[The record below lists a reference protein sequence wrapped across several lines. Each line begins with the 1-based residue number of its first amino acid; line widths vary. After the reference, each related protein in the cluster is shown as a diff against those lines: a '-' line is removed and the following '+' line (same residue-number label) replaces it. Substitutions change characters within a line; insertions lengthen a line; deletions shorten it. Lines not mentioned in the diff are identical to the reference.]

1 MLTPVY
7 TLDIII
13 LVRDVTKNIKKVV
26 LQMTLSELKEQMYI
40 ERTCYEDY
48 FNVRDRKTETI
59 TFSGTEKQV
68 KDLLKTLLK
77 TK

>member
-1 MLTPVY
+1 
-7 TLDIII
+7 
-13 LVRDVTKNIKKVV
+13 
-26 LQMTLSELKEQMYI
+26 MTLAELKETMYI

-48 FNVRDRKTETI
+48 FNVRDRKTQTI

-68 KDLLKTLLK
+68 KELIKTLLK